1 MTASTIPMPRL
12 PSAAVAAAAVWFGLA
27 LLAGATGFLARL
39 PFPGPQL
46 IILTLVVATFAAGTL
61 VPALRDWVGRLPI
74 RALIGINA
82 FRFIGAWFLVIAA
95 RGELAPVFA
104 NRAGWGDIATAALAL
119 VLVAAGEPPTAPHPA
134 LAHAWN
140 AFGLLD
146 LVVAVGTATWVTLHA
161 VTPGVQPVLTLPLVV
176 LPTFFWQIFLAN
188 HVFIFRRLLAAGRGS
203 DGRRDAARTRL
214 RLRQPAPRLPRGDA
228 SLRGCAQAHRTPG
241 HAVHLAAGA
250 RAHGHEPT
258 VGLGRA
264 ARARPHDAEPHP
276 PPPRPRGLDPRGRWA
291 RPPRGALDAHA
302 GGTPA
307 TRPRT
312 ARMGARP
319 GSPPRPPPRRAVGAS
334 GGRSGGRR
342 GGRPTRVA

>member
-1 MTASTIPMPRL
+1 MTASSIPMPRL

-61 VPALRDWVGRLPI
+61 VPALRDWIGALPI

-119 VLVAAGEPPTAPHPA
+119 VLVAAGEPRTATHRA

-176 LPTFFWQIFLAN
+176 IPTFFVPIFLAN
-188 HVFIFRRLLAAGRGS
+188 HVFIFRRLLAAGRRS
-203 DGRRDAARTRL
+203 DGR
-214 RLRQPAPRLPRGDA
+214 
-228 SLRGCAQAHRTPG
+228 
-241 HAVHLAAGA
+241 
-250 RAHGHEPT
+250 
-258 VGLGRA
+258 
-264 ARARPHDAEPHP
+264 
-276 PPPRPRGLDPRGRWA
+276 
-291 RPPRGALDAHA
+291 
-302 GGTPA
+302 
-307 TRPRT
+307 
-312 ARMGARP
+312 
-319 GSPPRPPPRRAVGAS
+319 
-334 GGRSGGRR
+334 
-342 GGRPTRVA
+342 